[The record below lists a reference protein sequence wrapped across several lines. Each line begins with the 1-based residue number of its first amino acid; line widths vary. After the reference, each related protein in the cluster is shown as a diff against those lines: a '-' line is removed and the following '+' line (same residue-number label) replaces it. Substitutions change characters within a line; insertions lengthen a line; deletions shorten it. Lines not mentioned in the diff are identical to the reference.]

1 MKKFNFFFKWL
12 SGFFALL
19 SLDIFMECFVFE
31 WLKWNGT
38 TKNDW
43 FFQLWWSLVI
53 LWLIFGL
60 FILYLKFNKNKK
72 TPLKK

>member
-1 MKKFNFFFKWL
+1 MKRFYYFLTWL
-12 SGFFALL
+12 VGFFALL
-19 SLDIFMECFVFE
+19 SLDIFMEGLVFE

-43 FFQLWWSLVI
+43 FFQLWWGLVM

-60 FILYLKFNKNKK
+60 FILNLKFNRNKN
-72 TPLKK
+72 LNE